1 MKQGFLI
8 LAHGSRAKEA
18 ETTLNRVVEKMRKV
32 MGNEFVE
39 KANMELS
46 GPDIFE
52 GIENLVQKGVS
63 QVVVVPMFLFQGQ
76 HIQHDIPR
84 LVQEAEEKFSQIDI
98 KMARH
103 IDADDR
109 LVQIL
114 VDRAREALN

>member
-1 MKQGFLI
+1 VRQGFLI

-18 ETTLNRVVEKMRKV
+18 ETTLNRVVEKMRKI
-32 MGNEFVE
+32 MGSEFVE

-63 QVVVVPMFLFQGQ
+63 QVVVVPMFLFEGH

-84 LVQEAEEKFSQIDI
+84 LVQKAKEKFSQIDI

>member
-32 MGNEFVE
+32 IGSEFVE

-52 GIENLVQKGVS
+52 GIANLVQKGVS
-63 QVVVVPMFLFQGQ
+63 RVVVVPMFLFQGH

-84 LVQEAEEKFSQIDI
+84 LIQEAEEKFSQIDI

>member
-18 ETTLNRVVEKMRKV
+18 ETTLSRVVEKMRKV
-32 MGNEFVE
+32 MGSEFVE

-63 QVVVVPMFLFQGQ
+63 QVVVVPMFLFEGH

-84 LVQEAEEKFSQIDI
+84 LIQEAEEKFSQIDI